1 MKKILYM
8 LPFVLLAVA
17 CQEDTLDV
25 YHGDNYVH
33 FTPGINDK
41 PAAEYNFAYDG
52 ITTAETEALVPVEI
66 RIWGYLPETDFKCHV
81 SIDTEKSTAEASD
94 YELEESTLFRTGNH
108 VDTLWIKVKRN
119 AQLLKT
125 DYKLVVNMT
134 SAENAYVVGPAKY
147 KSVEINVVDKI
158 ETKPLWWS
166 TTQLL
171 GDYSDLKFR
180 LFNIYSGKFVTS
192 IDNYSQIEFKQVA
205 EDFKTWLKGE
215 WEKGNRYYAD
225 DKTTPLYDTIP

>member
-1 MKKILYM
+1 M
-8 LPFVLLAVA
+8 
-17 CQEDTLDV
+17 V
-25 YHGDNYVH
+25 Y
-33 FTPGINDK
+33 
-41 PAAEYNFAYDG
+41 
-52 ITTAETEALVPVEI
+52 
-66 RIWGYLPETDFKCHV
+66 
-81 SIDTEKSTAEASD
+81 
-94 YELEESTLFRTGNH
+94 
-108 VDTLWIKVKRN
+108 
-119 AQLLKT
+119 
-125 DYKLVVNMT
+125 
-134 SAENAYVVGPAKY
+134 
-147 KSVEINVVDKI
+147 KI

-205 EDFKTWLKGE
+205 EDFKAWLKEE